1 MTSWIAN
8 LKTKLARH
16 LIMPIVAIAM
26 VGSFVTY
33 DFVKAMPAT
42 AAMAA
47 LASPTTTPL
56 DNNSVG
62 TLLALDQ
69 AMETLAARVTPAI
82 VNVTVTSRT
91 KANLTGGD
99 AEDMQQFF
107 GPQSDQQSGQQFG
120 PFGRF
125 FGQQMQP
132 RPQQRV
138 EHGLGSGVIISPD
151 GYIVTN
157 NHVVDGATDV
167 RVTMSDRR
175 ILPAKVV
182 GTDPLTDLA
191 VIKVAGHDLPN
202 APWGDSTK
210 LHPGQTVL
218 AFGNPF
224 GFRFTVTRGIVSAL
238 NRPNPSSDDARKPGQ
253 FIQTDAAIN
262 QGNSGGPLVNAR
274 GEVVGI
280 NTFLIS
286 PSGSFSGMG
295 FAIPT
300 QIVRPTVEKLIQFGK
315 ITHGYMGIGISD
327 VTPDNSKFFHMT
339 NAVGAV
345 VTQVES
351 DSPGAK
357 AGLKVGDVIT
367 QLDGHEVSDAGAL
380 QVEVGQKNPGTT
392 IHLQVMRDAKSVAVP
407 VTLEAMGSRDRT
419 AKEAADAGHG
429 KPRWGVGLADITPE
443 MREQLQAPR
452 DLHGAVIQQVQPGSP
467 ADNAGLQSGDVIV
480 EVDRKPVQSAADVQ
494 RALSSVPQGQDA
506 LLLVWS
512 NGGNTFRVLHAA
524 EANDGDSGL

>member
-1 MTSWIAN
+1 MKSWKARFG
-8 LKTKLARH
+8 RH
-16 LIMPIVAIAM
+16 LIVPFLTIAM

-33 DFVKAMPAT
+33 DFVKAMPAK
-42 AAMAA
+42 AAMTA
-47 LASPTTTPL
+47 PTQTPL

-62 TLLALDQ
+62 ALLSLDQ

-82 VNVTVTSRT
+82 VNVTVTSRA
-91 KANLTGGD
+91 KMNVSDGD
-99 AEDMQQFF
+99 ADDMQQFF
-107 GPQSDQQSGQQFG
+107 DRQFGQEFGQQFG
-120 PFGRF
+120 RQFGPSGRS
-125 FGQQMQP
+125 FGQRSQP
-132 RPQQRV
+132 RV

-191 VIKVAGHDLPN
+191 VIKVDGHNLPN

-262 QGNSGGPLVNAR
+262 PGNSGGPLVNAR
-274 GEVVGI
+274 GEVIGI

-300 QIVRPTVEKLIQFGK
+300 QIVRPTVDKLIQFGK
-315 ITHGYMGIGISD
+315 VTHGYMGIGIAD

-339 NAVGAV
+339 NALGAV
-345 VTQVES
+345 VTQVEP

-367 QLDGHEVSDAGAL
+367 RIEGNEVSDAGEL
-380 QVEVGQKNPGTT
+380 QVEVGQKTPGTT
-392 IHLQVMRDAKSVAVP
+392 IHLQVMRDGKNVEVP
-407 VTLEAMGSRDRT
+407 VTLEAMGSRDRS
-419 AKEAADAGHG
+419 AKETSDAGHG
-429 KPRWGVGLADITPE
+429 KPRWGVGLSDITPE
-443 MREQLQAPR
+443 MREQLQAPS

-494 RALSSVPQGQDA
+494 KALSSVPKGQDA
-506 LLLVWS
+506 LVLVWS
-512 NGGNTFRVLHAA
+512 NGGNSFRVLHSAQA
-524 EANDGDSGL
+524 DDNSGM